1 MTPNRLQTRG
11 YSVAAMR
18 ALAQRRLPRMVFD
31 FADGGA
37 EEERTL
43 RANEQA
49 FADLVIVP
57 KPLSG
62 RQDSDQ
68 SVELFGEKLAS
79 PVLIG
84 PTGLAGA
91 YWPRGEIA
99 EARAAAAAKTI
110 FTMSHASTV
119 AIEELAREAP
129 GNNWMQTYI
138 YRDRGMTQAFAERA
152 KAAGY
157 RALVL
162 SVDNQVLGQR
172 ERDLRNGFTIPP
184 KIGPRTIIDMALHAG
199 WLLRMRETPHVTFA
213 NYAKPGERGG
223 DILSLGAYMA
233 TMLDPAATWRDVQWV
248 RSFWQGPLVLK
259 GILHPD
265 EAREAVAAGADAVIV
280 SNHGGRQL
288 DGAVASLDALPAVVE
303 AVAGAI
309 PVLLDGGVR
318 RGADVVKAIALGATA
333 CLIGRPALWG
343 LAVAGQAGVAQIL
356 DIFRR
361 EIDRV
366 LTLSGIEDIRQLHGN
381 NGLTLYRRP
390 A

>member
-1 MTPNRLQTRG
+1 MTPDGLQRRG

-18 ALAQRRLPRMVFD
+18 ALARRRLPRMVFD

-62 RQDSDQ
+62 RESTDQ
-68 SVELFGEKLAS
+68 SIELFGDKLAS
-79 PVLIG
+79 PVLLG

-91 YWPRGEIA
+91 YWPRGEVE
-99 EARAAAAAKTI
+99 EARAAAAGGTV

-119 AIEELAREAP
+119 AMEELAREAP

-138 YRDRGMTQAFAERA
+138 YRDRGMSQAFAERA
-152 KAAGY
+152 KAAGF
-157 RALVL
+157 RVLVL

-172 ERDLRNGFTIPP
+172 ERDLRNGFTVPP
-184 KIGPRTIIDMALHAG
+184 KIGPRTILDMALHAG
-199 WLLRMRETPHVTFA
+199 WLLRMREARHITFA
-213 NYAKPGERGG
+213 NYAQPGERGQ
-223 DILSLGAYMA
+223 DIVSLGAYMA
-233 TMLDPAATWRDVQWV
+233 TMLDPAATWRDVAWL
-248 RSFWQGPLVLK
+248 RGLWQGPLVLK

-265 EAREAVAAGADAVIV
+265 EAREAVAIGADAVIV

-288 DGAVASLDALPAVVE
+288 DGAIASLDALPGVVGAVQ
-303 AVAGAI
+303 GAI

-343 LAVAGQAGVAQIL
+343 LAVAGQAGVVQIL

-366 LTLSGIEDIRQLHGN
+366 LTLSGIEDIKQLHGN

-390 A
+390 G